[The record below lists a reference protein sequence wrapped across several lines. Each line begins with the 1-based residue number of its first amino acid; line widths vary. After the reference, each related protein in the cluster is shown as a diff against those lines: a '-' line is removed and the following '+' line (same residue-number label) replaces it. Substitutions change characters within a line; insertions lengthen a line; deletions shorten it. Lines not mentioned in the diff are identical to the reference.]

1 MIEHRINQR
10 CESDAGTKAS
20 AEAAGTSTT
29 SEMVAFNLRALA
41 RFRDEG
47 PDVQILGD
55 TAAAR
60 TVLFCFKPGQRLKE
74 HQTSSQIL
82 VQVLRGQIAFTVGA
96 QTVAGRAGTLLQ
108 VEANVPHGIE
118 ARTTAVVL
126 VTMTPSPAQHSLQR
140 EVFDALT
147 PLVRRVP

>member
-1 MIEHRINQR
+1 MVKHPSNQR
-10 CESDAGTKAS
+10 REPDAGAEAS
-20 AEAAGTSTT
+20 AEAAEAPTT
-29 SEMVAFNLRALA
+29 SEIVVFNLRALA

-47 PDVQILGD
+47 PDVQILAD
-55 TAAAR
+55 TGAAR

-82 VQVLRGQIAFTVGA
+82 VQVLRGQIAFTAGG
-96 QTVAGRAGTLLQ
+96 QTATGRAGTLLQ
-108 VEANVPHGIE
+108 LEAKVPHGLE
-118 ARTTAVVL
+118 AHTTAAVL

-140 EVFDALT
+140 EVFDPLS